1 MSYSAL
7 YKKHLSFKGFLKPC
21 HSLGATTLHISKP
34 FNNQTKAFWG
44 TYFLVAFFISL
55 VGISSVGVNFALAE
69 ISETKSDKGDTYEKL
84 KVFSEIISLLESS
97 YVQTIDSDEL
107 IDGAIR
113 GMLKALDPHTTY
125 LNPKSYKDMRV
136 ETSGKFGGLGI
147 EISMRDAM
155 LTIVSP
161 IEDTPADR
169 AGVLAGDKIIQIEE
183 EPTLDMT
190 LADAVNLLR
199 GKPGESI
206 NITIFREGF
215 TEPKQFKI
223 VRDIIKVK
231 SVKHKIYNKDIGY
244 IKIRSF
250 SKNTGSDLDKA
261 LATISNK
268 GVSRLVL
275 DLRNNPGGLLNQ
287 AVEVAD
293 RFLDSENLIVYTNGR
308 NEDQNMRFTTRNQ
321 ARKYNFP
328 MIILVNAGSA
338 SASEI
343 VSGALQDLGRAVI
356 LGTQTFGKGSV
367 QTIIPLSDG
376 SALRLTTARY
386 YTPSGRII
394 QENGIEPDIIIEQPI
409 RKALNKDGKDKDRVK
424 EESDEKKKIR
434 KFLRE
439 KDLKKHLKG
448 KKDNKDSVDGS
459 EESSEV
465 DTKTE
470 EETKKSKEMAS
481 LEEDLKKDY
490 QLQQAVALLSGWDIM
505 RQFFQPKV
513 KTAFVD

>member
-1 MSYSAL
+1 
-7 YKKHLSFKGFLKPC
+7 
-21 HSLGATTLHISKP
+21 LGATVLNIHKP
-34 FNNQTKAFWG
+34 VYSQTKAF
-44 TYFLVAFFISL
+44 LSLLFFICL
-55 VGISSVGVNFALAE
+55 FGISGTGINNSWAQ
-69 ISETKSDKGDTYEKL
+69 ISTAGNQKNNSADTYEKL

-97 YVQTIDSDEL
+97 YVEPIQSEEL
-107 IDGAIR
+107 IDGAIK
-113 GMLKALDPHTTY
+113 GMLKSLDPHTSY

-147 EISMRDAM
+147 EISMRDGM
-155 LTIVSP
+155 LTVVSP

-169 AGVLAGDKIIQIEE
+169 AGVISGDKIIQIEE
-183 EPTLDMT
+183 DSTLDMT

-199 GKPGESI
+199 GKPGEPI

-215 TEPKQFKI
+215 TEPKEFTI

-231 SVKHKIYNKDIGY
+231 SVKHKVYNKEIGY
-244 IKIRSF
+244 VKIRSF

-261 LATISNK
+261 LQKLSEK
-268 GVSRLVL
+268 GVNRLIM

-287 AVEVAD
+287 AVEVTD

-321 ARKYNFP
+321 SKKYNFP
-328 MIILVNAGSA
+328 MVILVNGGSA

-343 VSGALQDLGRAVI
+343 VSGALQDLGRAIV

-386 YTPSGRII
+386 YTPSGRVI
-394 QENGIEPDIIIEQPI
+394 QENGIEPDIIVEQPL
-409 RKALNKDGKDKDRVK
+409 RKTEKNDKDKVK
-424 EESDEKKKIR
+424 EESETKKKIR

-448 KKDNKDSVDGS
+448 KKDNKDSLG
-459 EESSEV
+459 SSET
-465 DTKTE
+465 TKE
-470 EETKKSKEMAS
+470 EEKENKEIAS

-490 QLQQAVALLSGWDIM
+490 QLQQAVSLLTGWDIM
-505 RQFFQPKV
+505 KQFYKPKV
-513 KTAFVD
+513 STTAMAQ

>member
-1 MSYSAL
+1 M
-7 YKKHLSFKGFLKPC
+7 KIQK
-21 HSLGATTLHISKP
+21 LGYGQ
-34 FNNQTKAFWG
+34 NNTFWRN
-44 TYFLVAFFISL
+44 LFFIGFFVCIFS
-55 VGISSVGVNFALAE
+55 VSGISINSSWAQTSE
-69 ISETKSDKGDTYEKL
+69 IKNEDPIDTYEKL

-97 YVQTIDSDEL
+97 YVEPIDSEEL

-113 GMLKALDPHTTY
+113 GMLKSLDPHTTY

-147 EISMRDAM
+147 EISMRDGM
-155 LTIVSP
+155 LTVVSP

-199 GKPGESI
+199 GKPGEPI

-215 TEPKQFKI
+215 TEPKEFTI
-223 VRDIIKVK
+223 VRDIIKVR
-231 SVKHKIYNKDIGY
+231 SVKHKIYNEEIGY

-250 SKNTGSDLDKA
+250 SKNTGSDLDQA
-261 LATISNK
+261 LATVAEK
-268 GVSRLVL
+268 GVNRLIL

-321 ARKYNFP
+321 AKKYNFP
-328 MIILVNAGSA
+328 MVILVNGGSA

-343 VSGALQDLGRAVI
+343 VSGALQDLGRAIV

-386 YTPSGRII
+386 YTPSGRVI
-394 QENGIEPDIIIEQPI
+394 QENGIEPDILVEQPLV
-409 RKALNKDGKDKDRVK
+409 KADKEGEGKDKVK
-424 EESDEKKKIR
+424 EESETKKKIR
-434 KFLRE
+434 RFLRE
-439 KDLKKHLKG
+439 KDLKQHLKG
-448 KKDNKDSVDGS
+448 KKDNKDSLD
-459 EESSEV
+459 SSESV
-465 DTKTE
+465 TEEEKKKTE
-470 EETKKSKEMAS
+470 ELVS
-481 LEEDLKKDY
+481 LEEDLKKDF
-490 QLQQAVALLSGWDIM
+490 QLQQAVSLLTGWDIM
-505 RQFFQPKV
+505 KQFYKPKV
-513 KTAFVD
+513 STTAMAK

>member
-1 MSYSAL
+1 M
-7 YKKHLSFKGFLKPC
+7 GVTVLK
-21 HSLGATTLHISKP
+21 IQKP
-34 FNNQTKAFWG
+34 GYNRNNAFWG
-44 TYFLVAFFISL
+44 VVFFIGFFL
-55 VGISSVGVNFALAE
+55 TAFGVTGVGISSSWAQS
-69 ISETKSDKGDTYEKL
+69 SEAAKKDSVDTYEKL

-97 YVQTIDSDEL
+97 YVEPIDSEEL

-113 GMLKALDPHTTY
+113 GMLKSLDPHTTY

-147 EISMRDAM
+147 EISMREGM
-155 LTIVSP
+155 LTVVSP

-169 AGVLAGDKIIQIEE
+169 AGVLSGDKIIQIEE

-199 GKPGESI
+199 GKPGEPI

-215 TEPKQFKI
+215 KAPKEFTI
-223 VRDIIKVK
+223 VRDIIKVR
-231 SVKHKIYNKDIGY
+231 SVKHKIYNEEIGY

-261 LATISNK
+261 LATIAEK
-268 GVSRLVL
+268 GVNRLVL

-321 ARKYNFP
+321 AKKYNFP
-328 MIILVNAGSA
+328 MVIIVNGGSA

-343 VSGALQDLGRAVI
+343 VSGALQDLGRAIV

-386 YTPSGRII
+386 YTPSGRVI
-394 QENGIEPDIIIEQPI
+394 QENGIAPDILVEQPLV
-409 RKALNKDGKDKDRVK
+409 KAEKDEEGKDKVK
-424 EESDEKKKIR
+424 EESETKKKIR
-434 KFLRE
+434 RFLRE
-439 KDLKKHLKG
+439 KDLKQHLKG
-448 KKDNKDSVDGS
+448 KKDNKDGGAAA
-459 EESSEV
+459 EAE
-465 DTKTE
+465 TE
-470 EETKKSKEMAS
+470 EEKKKTKELAS

-490 QLQQAVALLSGWDIM
+490 QLQQAVSLLTGWDIM
-505 RQFFQPKV
+505 KQFYKPKV
-513 KTAFVD
+513 STTAMAK

>member
-1 MSYSAL
+1 LNIQKPGYNRSSVFWGVIFFVGFFVSAYSA
-7 YKKHLSFKGFLKPC
+7 SE
-21 HSLGATTLHISKP
+21 
-34 FNNQTKAFWG
+34 
-44 TYFLVAFFISL
+44 
-55 VGISSVGVNFALAE
+55 VGISSSWAQSIEAE
-69 ISETKSDKGDTYEKL
+69 KEDPIDTYEKL

-97 YVQTIDSDEL
+97 YVEPIESEEL

-113 GMLKALDPHTTY
+113 GMLKSLDPHTTY

-147 EISMRDAM
+147 EISMRDGM
-155 LTIVSP
+155 LTVVSP
-161 IEDTPADR
+161 IDDTPADR
-169 AGVLAGDKIIQIEE
+169 AGILAGDKIIQIKE

-199 GKPGESI
+199 GKPGEPI
-206 NITIFREGF
+206 DITIFREGF
-215 TEPKQFKI
+215 TAPKEFTI

-231 SVKHKIYNKDIGY
+231 SVKHKIYNKEIGY

-261 LATISNK
+261 LAKISEK
-268 GVSRLVL
+268 GVNRLVL

-321 ARKYNFP
+321 AKKYNFP
-328 MIILVNAGSA
+328 MVILVNGGSA

-343 VSGALQDLGRAVI
+343 VSGALQDLGRAI
-356 LGTQTFGKGSV
+356 LLGTQTFGKGSV

-394 QENGIEPDIIIEQPI
+394 QENGIVPDILVEQQLA
-409 RKALNKDGKDKDRVK
+409 KVTKGDKDKVK
-424 EESDEKKKIR
+424 EESETKKKIR
-434 KFLRE
+434 RFLRE
-439 KDLKKHLKG
+439 KDLKQHLKG
-448 KKDNKDSVDGS
+448 KKDNKDSM
-459 EESSEV
+459 ESSDPV
-465 DTKTE
+465 SE
-470 EETKKSKEMAS
+470 EETKKTKELAS
-481 LEEDLKKDY
+481 LEEGLKKDY
-490 QLQQAVALLSGWDIM
+490 QLQQAVALLTGWDIM
-505 RQFFQPKV
+505 KQFYKPKV
-513 KTAFVD
+513 STTAKPSSS

>member
-1 MSYSAL
+1 L
-7 YKKHLSFKGFLKPC
+7 GVTVLNIQKPGYKRS
-21 HSLGATTLHISKP
+21 S
-34 FNNQTKAFWG
+34 AFWG
-44 TYFLVAFFISL
+44 VLFFIGFFVTALSISG
-55 VGISSVGVNFALAE
+55 VGISSSWAAQSN
-69 ISETKSDKGDTYEKL
+69 ETEKEDPIDTYEKL

-97 YVQTIDSDEL
+97 YVEPIDSEEL

-113 GMLKALDPHTTY
+113 GMLKSLDPHTTY

-147 EISMRDAM
+147 EISMRDGM
-155 LTIVSP
+155 LTVVSP

-199 GKPGESI
+199 GKPGEPI
-206 NITIFREGF
+206 DITIFREGF
-215 TEPKQFKI
+215 TEPKEFTI
-223 VRDIIKVK
+223 VRDIIKVR
-231 SVKHKIYNKDIGY
+231 SVKHKIYNEEIGY

-261 LATISNK
+261 LEKVANK
-268 GVSRLVL
+268 GVNRLVL

-321 ARKYNFP
+321 AKKYNFP
-328 MIILVNAGSA
+328 MVILVNGGSA

-343 VSGALQDLGRAVI
+343 VSGALQDLGRAIV

-386 YTPSGRII
+386 YTPSGRVI
-394 QENGIEPDIIIEQPI
+394 QENGIAPDILVEQPLV
-409 RKALNKDGKDKDRVK
+409 KADKSDKEKDKVK
-424 EESDEKKKIR
+424 EESATKKKIR
-434 KFLRE
+434 RFLRE
-439 KDLKKHLKG
+439 KDLKQHLKG
-448 KKDNKDSVDGS
+448 KKDNKDSLDGS
-459 EESSEV
+459 EAVS
-465 DTKTE
+465 E
-470 EETKKSKEMAS
+470 EETKKTKELAS

-490 QLQQAVALLSGWDIM
+490 QLQQAVSLLTGWDIM
-505 RQFFQPKV
+505 KQFYKPKV
-513 KTAFVD
+513 ATTAMAK